1 MKIKKL
7 TSVSRKFVG
16 VPRTNE
22 EKFERLVLKNP
33 ALKKLRETFGL
44 DVEL

>member
-16 VPRTNE
+16 VPRTNQ

-33 ALKKLRETFGL
+33 ALKILQDAFLL